1 MTLIENILKVLGT
14 VLKGDVFKPLHEPLF
29 VGNEWK
35 YVKECI
41 DTAWVSSV
49 GKFVDRFEEML
60 SDYTGAKQAIAI
72 VNGTAA
78 LHVALGLAEVKTGD
92 EVIVPAL
99 SFVATANAV
108 SYLGAV
114 PHFADCEERTLGM
127 DPGKLGDHLER
138 IAEKRNNG
146 CYNNK
151 TGRRIAAVVPMHTFG
166 HPVNMDALLAVCGR
180 FGIPVLED
188 AAESIGS
195 YYKGKHCGTIGHI
208 GILSFNGNKTITTG
222 GGGAILTNDERLGR
236 LARHLTTI
244 AKVPHKW
251 EYVHDQVGYN
261 YRLPNINAA
270 LGCAQMETLQQFLRQ
285 KRSLAEAYA
294 RAFEGV
300 KGVGFFLEPEGCK
313 SNYWLNAI
321 LLDREDF
328 KIRDEVIEK
337 TNRAGFMTRPVWRL
351 LHRLLMYRDC
361 PRMDLSVAERL
372 EKRII
377 NIPSGPKLYVEA

>member
-1 MTLIENILKVLGT
+1 M
-14 VLKGDVFKPLHEPLF
+14 
-29 VGNEWK
+29 
-35 YVKECI
+35 
-41 DTAWVSSV
+41 
-49 GKFVDRFEEML
+49 
-60 SDYTGAKQAIAI
+60 
-72 VNGTAA
+72 
-78 LHVALGLAEVKTGD
+78 
-92 EVIVPAL
+92 
-99 SFVATANAV
+99 
-108 SYLGAV
+108 
-114 PHFADCEERTLGM
+114 
-127 DPGKLGDHLER
+127 
-138 IAEKRNNG
+138 
-146 CYNNK
+146 
-151 TGRRIAAVVPMHTFG
+151 
-166 HPVNMDALLAVCGR
+166 
-180 FGIPVLED
+180 
-188 AAESIGS
+188 
-195 YYKGKHCGTIGHI
+195 
-208 GILSFNGNKTITTG
+208 SFNGNKTITTG

-294 RAFEGV
+294 REFEGI

-328 KIRDEVIEK
+328 KMRDEVIEK

-351 LHRLLMYRDC
+351 LHRLPMYRDC
-361 PRMDLSVAERL
+361 PRMDLSVAEGL

-377 NIPSGPKLYVEA
+377 NIPSGAKLYVEA